1 MLDSCCSKIFFKC
14 QIHSPRATRQIRVGY
29 SRDCFCTFVWWISTT
44 PPADGVTKYPSGFTR
59 FCRYDSFFRS
69 LFFLTTSCK
78 ASDFGNFHS
87 IQCSVFLQSS
97 FVLNSSCLSMKFP
110 TPCFASRSALFSCL
124 FSVILLSPALKV
136 TCSTSTYGGLTVVF
150 AEAAA
155 RSIDARGSFQ
165 NRSRKDD
172 NDIKT
177 CPSSG
182 TIATVWDEKSRNA
195 NTKHSDE
202 IGEDNTQASCKSSS
216 PSLCLRPLTARSGI
230 YLKTLYHHNRE
241 KVTDSVDTKRDSDE
255 NSFDVCWQSMQ
266 DESKTHLESKVASS
280 RLLDRQKSLALK
292 VDLLFATSK
301 IQNKEIQLP
310 KSISGLLRDEKGMLA
325 INLRDEGRSPS
336 PSYLPASIELLS
348 RDAARVDLSGR
359 WRPSKDISSQ
369 DLRDYDKFLTACC
382 SDQISYWTR
391 QLLSSYSIV
400 SRQEFV
406 VNQIDDGRRLE
417 FVDIHPLAPGVW
429 NRTIVTSDRPEHSN
443 ASTIEKRIVNRLK
456 GPQGDPVLVEAYW
469 EEDGTVHTSLL
480 RKVVDDQDEMEN
492 ADNQGWLQTRR
503 YLSPGPDSLETQS
516 NKDEDKPVM
525 VVETTYHSTSYPT
538 QEAQWGDD
546 ASSTKMVW
554 RWEQVDGSS
563 S

>member
-1 MLDSCCSKIFFKC
+1 
-14 QIHSPRATRQIRVGY
+14 
-29 SRDCFCTFVWWISTT
+29 
-44 PPADGVTKYPSGFTR
+44 
-59 FCRYDSFFRS
+59 
-69 LFFLTTSCK
+69 
-78 ASDFGNFHS
+78 
-87 IQCSVFLQSS
+87 
-97 FVLNSSCLSMKFP
+97 MKFS
-110 TPCFASRSALFSCL
+110 TPWFASHSAFLSCVFS
-124 FSVILLSPALKV
+124 IALLSPALKV
-136 TCSTSTYGGLTVVF
+136 PCSTSTCGGFPVAF

-155 RSIDARGSFQ
+155 RSIVTPGAIREQ
-165 NRSRKDD
+165 NRIGYD
-172 NDIKT
+172 NVST
-177 CPSSG
+177 CPLSG
-182 TIATVWDEKSRNA
+182 TKATAWEEML
-195 NTKHSDE
+195 SDTHIQSLDD
-202 IGEDNTQASCKSSS
+202 IGGDRHKASCERSS
-216 PSLCLRPLTARSGI
+216 PLLCLRPLTARSGV
-230 YLKTLYHHNRE
+230 YLKTILRHQNRE
-241 KVTDSVDTKRDSDE
+241 KVTESIDPMRNVGQD
-255 NSFDVCWQSMQ
+255 SFDVCWQSVQ
-266 DESKTHLESKVASS
+266 DESKIHLKSKIASS
-280 RLLDRQKSLALK
+280 MTTEKRKSLALK